1 MMDKDR
7 IKNLL
12 KSFAARGFES
22 PRPGLLQ
29 ELKNRIPHRLTVH
42 RMDTV
47 NIMIDLR
54 VSRLAAVAAIIVAV
68 VVIGSFFGGR
78 DAIGRRMYQD
88 SKLFLKY
95 TFGGEKACKAEIIQ
109 GLSTFHADLVA
120 QGREVVYYGDR
131 ADVEDPTTILMHWK
145 LSDDKYGVILG
156 NLTPC
161 EVSSELLIMLQ
172 ARMLQQRAH

>member
-1 MMDKDR
+1 MSRMK
-7 IKNLL
+7 IEALL
-12 KSFAARGFES
+12 RDLGHRGIERARS
-22 PRPGLLQ
+22 GLVC
-29 ELKNRIPHRLTVH
+29 EIKNRIPHRLTVH

-54 VSRLAAVAAIIVAV
+54 ISRLAATAAIIVAV
-68 VVIGSFFGGR
+68 LVIGSFFGGR

-95 TFGGEKACKAEIIQ
+95 TLGGEKACKAEIIQ

-131 ADVEDPTTILMHWK
+131 ADVDDPTAILMHWK
-145 LSDDKYGVILG
+145 LSEDKYGVILG

-161 EVSSELLIMLQ
+161 EVSGELLIMLQ
-172 ARMLQQRAH
+172 ARMLQQRAR